1 MRGEYGANLSQY
13 TDAMEL
19 PPRAR
24 RIRWSERQKG
34 NHHGTTSACA
44 ENTGWWGA
52 HQHID
57 GNYLR
62 VRGEY
67 IENYQAMRDKTELPP
82 RARRIQD
89 RPDYFDWIIGTTS
102 ACAENTLGWS
112 WADAFLGNYL
122 RVRGEYSRLLPPSRR
137 TGELPPRARRIRV
150 RKHNSQPV
158 SGTTSAC
165 AENTIKPPQKLLV
178 WRNYLRVR
186 GEYETGE
193 YWIDHRSELPPR
205 ARRIPNMLPTFIRPG
220 GTTSAC
226 AENTSLLMRSR
237 ISAWNYLRVRGEYTH
252 GRMQM
257 TVKEELPPRA
267 RRILLRFSQPSL
279 SHGTTS
285 ACAENTAGGESGVF
299 LQWNYLRV
307 RGEYLR

>member
-82 RARRIQD
+82 RARRIHLTSRFD
-89 RPDYFDWIIGTTS
+89 RHFRGTTS
-102 ACAENTLGWS
+102 ACAENTHGPPTPHPNHR
-112 WADAFLGNYL
+112 NYL
-122 RVRGEYSRLLPPSRR
+122 RVRGEYFSGSQGKGVLE
-137 TGELPPRARRIRV
+137 ELPPRARRIRF
-150 RKHNSQPV
+150 H
-158 SGTTSAC
+158 A
-165 AENTIKPPQKLLV
+165 AILLSDR
-178 WRNYLRVR
+178 RNYLRVR
-186 GEYETGE
+186 GEYKST
-193 YWIDHRSELPPR
+193 IKAPRCDLELPPR
-205 ARRIPNMLPTFIRPG
+205 ARRI
-220 GTTSAC
+220 
-226 AENTSLLMRSR
+226 
-237 ISAWNYLRVRGEYTH
+237 
-252 GRMQM
+252 Q
-257 TVKEELPPRA
+257 
-267 RRILLRFSQPSL
+267 
-279 SHGTTS
+279 
-285 ACAENTAGGESGVF
+285 
-299 LQWNYLRV
+299 
-307 RGEYLR
+307 

>member
-1 MRGEYGANLSQY
+1 MNARSWNYLRVRGEYSSNRRAIFKSRELPPRARRILHSVDAVPLNIGTTSACAENTSACYPRGGRFGNYLRVRGEYSILPIYSVGCTELPPRARRIHTPSEMVRLESGTTSACAENTASESFATSTIWNYLRVRGEYPPRYHPRSANQ
-13 TDAMEL
+13 EL

-102 ACAENTLGWS
+102 ACAENT
-112 WADAFLGNYL
+112 
-122 RVRGEYSRLLPPSRR
+122 
-137 TGELPPRARRIRV
+137 
-150 RKHNSQPV
+150 
-158 SGTTSAC
+158 
-165 AENTIKPPQKLLV
+165 
-178 WRNYLRVR
+178 
-186 GEYETGE
+186 
-193 YWIDHRSELPPR
+193 
-205 ARRIPNMLPTFIRPG
+205 
-220 GTTSAC
+220 
-226 AENTSLLMRSR
+226 
-237 ISAWNYLRVRGEYTH
+237 
-252 GRMQM
+252 
-257 TVKEELPPRA
+257 
-267 RRILLRFSQPSL
+267 
-279 SHGTTS
+279 SH
-285 ACAENTAGGESGVF
+285 F
-299 LQWNYLRV
+299 
-307 RGEYLR
+307 